1 MNENILTIISCHTDS
16 DIKIRSLIH
25 NIKFFLE
32 ISSHIA
38 IINSDTFRLI
48 KLKEKIQEV
57 YKNVIINNK
66 LNDEQC
72 YAYKN
77 NYEDLK
83 YLNNYELREHWISVG
98 KKENRTFF
106 NSMYNI
112 YFDYIPNNKFVC
124 QGKWVHYLNKIDYN
138 NFTNIIL
145 TNDSFVIT
153 RSLFDFKQLIQPN
166 IELVALL
173 ESYEEKHHYPDFLR
187 AYNVSGIK
195 KILNY
200 YETNK
205 ENITDF
211 WSVVVNYEI
220 NSSHI
225 FNNVDVLYKNKNEHN
240 KNIHFDDNLMQEYIY
255 NKNYPVIKIKK
266 FAFNK
271 YDITELPLDFDSKE
285 YKVLNNDLKD
295 ISDEDATKHF
305 LNHGVNE
312 GRLYKKDQVNILP
325 YFLEN
330 YLKLIGF
337 DPR

>member
-1 MNENILTIISCHTDS
+1 MNQNILTIISCHTDS

-25 NIKFFLE
+25 NIKYFLE

-38 IINSDTFRLI
+38 IINSDIFRSI
-48 KLKEKIQEV
+48 NLKEKIQEV
-57 YKNVIINNK
+57 YKNVIINNE

-77 NYEDLK
+77 KYKDLK
-83 YLNNYELREHWISVG
+83 NLSNNELREHWSSFG

-112 YFDYIPNNKFVC
+112 YFDYIPNDKFVC
-124 QGKWVHYLNKIDYN
+124 HGKWIYYLNKIDYI

-145 TNDSFVIT
+145 TNDSFIIT
-153 RSLFDFKQLIQPN
+153 RSLFDFKQLIKPN

-173 ESYEEKHHYPDFLR
+173 ESNQEKHHYPDFLR

-195 KILNY
+195 KLLNY
-200 YETNK
+200 YEMNK

-211 WSVVVNYEI
+211 LSVVLNYEI
-220 NSSHI
+220 NSSYI
-225 FNNVDVLYKNKNEHN
+225 FNNVDVLYKNKNQHD
-240 KNIHFDDNLMQEYIY
+240 KNIHFDDNLMQDHIY

-266 FAFNK
+266 ILFND
-271 YDITELPLDFDSKE
+271 YDINELPLDFDSKE
-285 YKVLNNDLKD
+285 YKVLNNDLEKF
-295 ISDEDATKHF
+295 SDEDATKHF
-305 LNHGVNE
+305 LNHGINE
-312 GRLYKKDQVNILP
+312 GRLHKKNQVNVLP

-337 DPR
+337 DPH